1 MLYILLLSLRII
13 RFTSGFFLF
22 RSTFE
27 CFQTKKIYRAPTRCM
42 ATSTDQSFS
51 KVNVNSLLYYS
62 FRIVLLVIKSEILQ
76 EENSCMITKSD
87 ERKFIEKETKC
98 KLMNTYPFHQR
109 QNQSH
114 RRHFNFYQLVLVN
127 NNDEIRI
134 QPIVHHLKQLF
145 DIQHHGD
152 GVIVFGSF
160 CVHFV
165 ADGLLF
171 SFGILMH
178 SIKDDLKLELH
189 TVGIIASLF
198 ASLPLL
204 LAPVCSAMVNKVGCR
219 IMTMIGGGLC
229 SFGLVVASFF
239 GNFLGALLGI
249 GIICGSNIFF
259 PSGIFHIFL
268 VCCCYFS
275 FRNRS
280 LVCLCASSRYCCSIF

>member
-1 MLYILLLSLRII
+1 MQTDEHLSVSPAPKSISSPS
-13 RFTSGFFLF
+13 FQFLSACAGKQQ
-22 RSTFE
+22 RRDSN
-27 CFQTKKIYRAPTRCM
+27 
-42 ATSTDQSFS
+42 STDCSSSQT
-51 KVNVNSLLYYS
+51 
-62 FRIVLLVIKSEILQ
+62 VI
-76 EENSCMITKSD
+76 
-87 ERKFIEKETKC
+87 
-98 KLMNTYPFHQR
+98 
-109 QNQSH
+109 
-114 RRHFNFYQLVLVN
+114 RHTTSW
-127 NNDEIRI
+127 RW
-134 QPIVHHLKQLF
+134 
-145 DIQHHGD
+145 
-152 GVIVFGSF
+152 VIVFGSF

-268 VCCCYFS
+268 VCCCCFS
-275 FRNRS
+275 FRHRS